1 MNKSWLFLGAIGS
14 LSALVTSCGDGGKQA
29 ATPTPNPSASPAAA
43 PTTPAP
49 TPVATK
55 PTPPTVPTTPIA
67 GTPTVPGTVPAPN
80 STATALA
87 KQSAANLATAGLIQP
102 TDPDNWARTVA
113 KGRPDPFATLA
124 LQAIPV
130 VDPKNPIGISTPSK
144 GSNIGSNKSLP
155 KIGIA
160 PQITKTSSVAA
171 IKPLGTSSSG
181 STNISQI
188 PRSGITSKL
197 PKIAIA
203 IKPSSQPVNSA
214 TVGKQN
220 TAIKP
225 VSTPV
230 GKSNTAI
237 KPVLTPAVRPS
248 TSVAIRP
255 LPPFGKPGLTPVAPG
270 SIQPTLA
277 QTVGVSGVIQVD
289 GKMQV
294 IVKLP
299 NESFSRYVDVGDRI
313 YDGKI
318 TVKRVEGEQTLSP
331 TVILEELG
339 VEVSRRVGDTSGTIA
354 QEMPKVK

>member
-1 MNKSWLFLGAIGS
+1 VAI
-14 LSALVTSCGDGGKQA
+14 Q
-29 ATPTPNPSASPAAA
+29 
-43 PTTPAP
+43 PTT
-49 TPVATK
+49 
-55 PTPPTVPTTPIA
+55 PTVPTTPIA
-67 GTPTVPGTVPAPN
+67 GTPAVPGAVPTPN

-130 VDPKNPIGISTPSK
+130 VDPKSSIGMPAPSK
-144 GSNIGSNKSLP
+144 GANNVGSTAVKSGSNKSLP
-155 KIGIA
+155 KISIA
-160 PQITKTSSVAA
+160 PQVTKTSSVAA
-171 IKPLGTSSSG
+171 IKPVGTSASG

-188 PRSGITSKL
+188 PRSGINSKL

-203 IKPSSQPVNSA
+203 IKPTSQPVNSA
-214 TVGKQN
+214 TVGKPN
-220 TAIKP
+220 IAIKP

-230 GKSNTAI
+230 
-237 KPVLTPAVRPS
+237 VRPS
-248 TSVAIRP
+248 TAVAIRP
-255 LPPFGKPGLTPVAPG
+255 LPPFGKPGASLTPGAPG
-270 SIQPTLA
+270 SMQPTLA
-277 QTVGVSGVIQVD
+277 RTVGVSGVIQVD

-331 TVILEELG
+331 IVILEELG

-354 QEMPKVK
+354 QETPTVK